1 MPLKDYYAILGV
13 SETADEAALKK
24 AHRKLARDFHPDRN
38 PDDPSAEERFKEVQ
52 EAYDTLGNAQKR
64 RAYDA
69 RRRNPFGE
77 SGGGPFGSGG
87 GGFEDLFTSSSGT
100 RYRANRDGSYV
111 RFDTG
116 GGAGAPFED
125 IDDAGDLFSRFF
137 RGGAAGGARSAPG
150 RDAETEITLTFD
162 EALRGA
168 AKEFTINGEP
178 IRIQVPEG
186 ARDGMKIRVRGRGL
200 AGPGGARGDLYVR
213 FNVTDDGRFRR
224 EGNDLYLTETI
235 DALEAILGTNRTIT
249 TAYGDRIRISVPPGT
264 QPGDKLRVRGKGVV
278 RASKTGDL
286 YVEIAVET
294 PRLSELQREALRQ
307 AARDAGVA
315 VPEA

>member
-1 MPLKDYYAILGV
+1 MPLKDYYSILGV
-13 SETADEAALKK
+13 AQDADEAAIKK

-38 PDDPSAEERFKEVQ
+38 PDNPSAEERFKEIQ

-69 RRRNPFGE
+69 RRRGFG
-77 SGGGPFGSGG
+77 GG
-87 GGFEDLFTSSSGT
+87 GGFGGAGSGNFEDFFSQSGT

-116 GGAGAPFED
+116 GGGAGAPFED
-125 IDDAGDLFSRFF
+125 LDDAGDLFSRFF
-137 RGGAAGGARSAPG
+137 GGAAGARTRSAPG

-168 AKEFTINGEP
+168 TKEFKINGEP

-186 ARDGMKIRVRGRGL
+186 AREGMKIRVKGRGL
-200 AGPGGARGDLYVR
+200 AGASGERGDLYVVFR
-213 FNVTDDGRFRR
+213 VSDNDRFRR
-224 EGNDLYLTETI
+224 DGNDLYLTETVT
-235 DALEAILGTNRTIT
+235 AFEAMLGTTRTIT
-249 TAYGDRIRISVPPGT
+249 TAYGDRLRLTVPPGT
-264 QPGDKLRVRGKGVV
+264 QPGEKLRVRGKGVV

-294 PRLSELQREALRQ
+294 PRLSDLQREALREAAQ
-307 AARDAGVA
+307 AAGIQ
-315 VPEA
+315 VPSA